1 MAVGGGATFKFES
14 AKTSEIIE
22 KRGLEEGGR
31 VQQYVDNEVMRCMEP
46 RMPKLYGIM
55 INSMIIATVI
65 GSGEVVVNTP
75 YAKARSKSARNNG
88 LRGPQFFERMKADC
102 KDDILRG
109 AAEISGGRAEK

>member
-31 VQQYVDNEVMRCMEP
+31 VQQFVDSEVMRHMEP
-46 RMPKLYGIM
+46 YMPKLNGTM
-55 INSMIIATVI
+55 IDSMIIATVI
-65 GSGEVVVNTP
+65 GSGEVCVNTD
-75 YAKARSKSARNNG
+75 YAKIRSKIARNNG
-88 LRGPQFFERMKADC
+88 QRGPFFFERTKADH

-109 AAEISGGRAEK
+109 AAEISGGKAEE